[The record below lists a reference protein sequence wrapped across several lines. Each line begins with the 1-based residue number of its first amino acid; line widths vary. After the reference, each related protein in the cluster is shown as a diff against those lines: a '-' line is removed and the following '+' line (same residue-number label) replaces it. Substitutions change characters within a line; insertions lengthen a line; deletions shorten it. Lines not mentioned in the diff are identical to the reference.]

1 MWSEIDTLTFDCT
14 DPVRLSEF
22 WAQTVGFKVVDTW
35 DEGGNTG
42 VLMAGQGD
50 MSLRLIFIRV
60 PEAKAVKNR
69 LHLDLTPPRT
79 RDEEV
84 ERLRGLGAT
93 VVEGFGA
100 RYILRREGQMG
111 VLELL
116 YFVDAS
122 DDLGEPFETVQ
133 RFVVKLPAEGG
144 DA

>member
-1 MWSEIDTLTFDCT
+1 VWSEIDTLTFDCT

-22 WAQTVGFKVVDTW
+22 WAQTVGFKVVDTL
-35 DEGGNTG
+35 DEGGNTE

-79 RDEEV
+79 RDEEI

-93 VVEGFGA
+93 VVEGFGGPEA
-100 RYILRREGQMG
+100 TWVVMRDPAGNEFCVLQGPDDATKPQVGQNQS
-111 VLELL
+111 V
-116 YFVDAS
+116 
-122 DDLGEPFETVQ
+122 
-133 RFVVKLPAEGG
+133 AEGG